1 MAAPAFR
8 ESGKPAPG
16 NHVYKSGAGEILA
29 APGEGKAYV
38 IYDLIFISDG
48 DGELQYADGGANIFA
63 IARACCSLGSP
74 IQWPANTAVWFEG
87 GSSPVLTL
95 TYEIINI

>member
-16 NHVYKSGAGEILA
+16 NYVYKSGAGEILA

-38 IYDLIFISDG
+38 IYDLIFSSNS
-48 DGELQYADGGANIFA
+48 DGELQYADGGANIFVLV
-63 IARACCSLGSP
+63 RGCCSLRSP

-87 GSSPVLTL
+87 GADPLLTL
-95 TYEIINI
+95 TYEIIDV